1 MFLYELMPNLLL
13 YELTVFAFLF
23 VYFTLFTVWAV
34 KRRTVIR
41 RPSEMFW
48 FMICYFR
55 LFILLPLQLATRYR
69 HKNVSVWVAICEIAL
84 ASVSRKRLPASW
96 AFVQARLGDV
106 LVIASA
112 NNLQKDQ
119 NAQMVRAISCYNA
132 ALEEYGSEADAIR
145 WAEVQLNK
153 GIALMSLP
161 EIQEGTNGE
170 EALQEAI
177 ACFDSAL
184 LKYRQKAAPK
194 DEARILAIE
203 VQKILAQWLLS
214 NLQEGTEQEKG
225 LQDANACLNN
235 DFFERCLKGAPK
247 SWALAQLFRGGIL
260 SDLAKHQK
268 GPVREETLQL
278 AMDCY
283 DKALLEYHFKAAPDE
298 WAAVQFLKGNTL
310 QALSESQEDDTRKN
324 SLLEAVACYDSSSSE
339 WRHQVDPKAW
349 ASIQF
354 KIGAAHDDL
363 ATLQEGTEREE
374 TLRKVIVYY
383 DNALQEWR
391 HEVAL
396 DVWAWIQKYKGA
408 AWQRLASLQE
418 GAERA
423 EMLRTAITC
432 YEAAL
437 TVYKRE
443 VLLGEHF
450 RIAQSAGM
458 LLFEEGEW
466 EKAVNILT
474 SALDTLDDLFAL
486 EVTVL
491 GRQATLTEG
500 KELISHLAYAYT
512 RIGQIDTA
520 ANVLERGRA
529 RITGEAIARQEAQI
543 IQVEQLD
550 PDLLVEFRRL
560 SNQLFT
566 ASRLSSTRGE
576 PSALMSATGANKGL
590 DAAQKTANR
599 VTVEKESTLMAV
611 LKAQRASYEEA
622 RKARENYDTL
632 VARIRE
638 SIPDFLRQDD
648 VLKLAADILTPNE
661 RLAYIASSKA
671 GAVAILVGNSAHNTG
686 RYLTKDCWDEQLTS
700 AQVSAQVTQLLAAQA
715 VELDEVDDDRLQQ
728 ALSISMQQLGVSN
741 GVLTQVAG
749 YCRAENV
756 RHLVIVPCGLLGLLP
771 LHAALVPAATTN
783 GETEPLLD
791 VVRVSYAPSARTWA
805 ICRRRT
811 FSRSIE
817 IPHAL
822 IVGNP
827 QPQDSGVKELPG
839 AGDEAWAIHELIT
852 QRAHGK
858 ASLFLEEKAT
868 LPAVMET
875 LKTGESTLTH
885 IHFACHGKAELTDPD
900 NSGLLLAFG
909 ARLKMRALVK
919 PEIMHFEQLRLASLS
934 ACQTAALDI
943 ELPDEVI
950 GLPAAWLQA
959 GAKGVL
965 ASFWL
970 INDNITRAFMTRF
983 YELHLSDQ
991 LEPVEALW
999 LAQRW
1004 LRGMPTWRADC
1015 QSAGAMQTAKGPEAG
1030 ELVHELE
1037 VIHCE
1042 SGLQDSAT
1050 KMRKGQGFWEDATH
1064 WAAFVIYGA

>member
-1 MFLYELMPNLLL
+1 
-13 YELTVFAFLF
+13 
-23 VYFTLFTVWAV
+23 
-34 KRRTVIR
+34 
-41 RPSEMFW
+41 
-48 FMICYFR
+48 
-55 LFILLPLQLATRYR
+55 
-69 HKNVSVWVAICEIAL
+69 
-84 ASVSRKRLPASW
+84 
-96 AFVQARLGDV
+96 VQARLGDV
-106 LVIASA
+106 LLIAPEK
-112 NNLQKDQ
+112 NLQKDQ
-119 NAQMVRAISCYNA
+119 NAQIVRAISCYNA
-132 ALEEYGSEADAIR
+132 ALEEYSSDADAIR
-145 WAEVQLNK
+145 WAGVQLNK
-153 GIALMSLP
+153 GMALINLP
-161 EIQEGTNGE
+161 EIQEGTNRE
-170 EALQEAI
+170 ETLQEAI

-184 LKYRQKAAPK
+184 LKYRQKASPK
-194 DEARILAIE
+194 DETKILVIE
-203 VQKILAQWLLS
+203 IQKIHALWLLS

-225 LQDANACLNN
+225 LQDASTCFDN
-235 DFFERCLKGAPK
+235 DFFERCLKGAPEF
-247 SWALAQLFRGGIL
+247 WAIVQFFRGGIL

-268 GPVREETLQL
+268 GTVREETLLL

-283 DKALLEYHFKAAPDE
+283 DKALLEYRHKAAPNE
-298 WAAVQFLKGNTL
+298 WVWAAVQFLKGNTL
-310 QALSESQEDDTRKN
+310 LALSESQKDDTRKN
-324 SLLEAVACYDSSSSE
+324 SLLEAVACYGSASSG

-418 GAERA
+418 GAERT
-423 EMLRTAITC
+423 EMLQAAITC

-443 VLLGEHF
+443 VLPGEHF

-466 EKAVNILT
+466 EKAANILT

-520 ANVLERGRA
+520 AKVLERGRA

-576 PSALMSATGANKGL
+576 PSALMAVTGANKGL
-590 DAAQKTANR
+590 DPAQKTANW
-599 VTVEKESTLMAV
+599 VTVEQESTLMDV
-611 LKAQRASYEEA
+611 LKTQRASYEEA
-622 RKARENYDTL
+622 RKARENYDML

-686 RYLTKDCWDEQLTS
+686 RSLTKDCWDEQLTS
-700 AQVSAQVTQLLAAQA
+700 AQVSAQVTQLLAAQ
-715 VELDEVDDDRLQQ
+715 VDEVDDDDERLQQ
-728 ALSISMQQLGVSN
+728 ALNICMQQLGVSN

-749 YCRAENV
+749 YCRAENI

-805 ICRRRT
+805 ISRRRT
-811 FSRSIE
+811 FSRAIE

-827 QPQDSGVKELPG
+827 QPQDSDVKKLPG
-839 AGDEAWAIHELIT
+839 ASDEAWAINELIT
-852 QRAHGK
+852 QRANGK
-858 ASLFLEEKAT
+858 ASLFLEEEAT

-909 ARLKMRALVK
+909 ARLKMHSLIK

-983 YELHLSDQ
+983 YELHLHDQ

-1004 LRGMPTWRADC
+1004 LRGMPTWRADY
-1015 QSAGAMQTAKGPEAG
+1015 QSADAMHTAKGPEAG

-1037 VIHCE
+1037 VIHGE
-1042 SGLQDSAT
+1042 SGPQDSAT
-1050 KMRKGQGFWEDATH
+1050 KMRKGQGFWEDASH

>member
-1 MFLYELMPNLLL
+1 LLL
-13 YELTVFAFLF
+13 YELMSNWLIYELVLIAILF
-23 VYFTLFTVWAV
+23 VYVTLFTVWMV

-55 LFILLPLQLATRYR
+55 FFILLPLRLATRYR
-69 HKNVSVWVAICEIAL
+69 HKNVSVWVAICEIGL

-96 AFVQARLGDV
+96 AFMQARLGDV

-112 NNLQKDQ
+112 KNLQKDQ

-170 EALQEAI
+170 ETLQEAI
-177 ACFDSAL
+177 ACLDSAL

-203 VQKILAQWLLS
+203 VQKILALWLLA

-235 DFFERCLKGAPK
+235 NFFERCLKDAPK

-268 GPVREETLQL
+268 GAVREETLQL

-283 DKALLEYHFKAAPDE
+283 DNALLEYHHKVAPDE

-310 QALSESQEDDTRKN
+310 QSLSESQEDDTRKK
-324 SLLEAVACYDSSSSE
+324 SLEEAVACYGSASSE

-363 ATLQEGTEREE
+363 ATLQEGTEREK

-391 HEVAL
+391 HEVAI

-408 AWQRLASLQE
+408 AWQHLATLQE

-423 EMLRTAITC
+423 EMLQTAITC
-432 YEAAL
+432 YEASL

-443 VLLGEHF
+443 ILPGEHF

-520 ANVLERGRA
+520 AKVLERGRA
-529 RITGEAIARQEAQI
+529 RITGEAITRQEAQI
-543 IQVEQLD
+543 IQVERLD

-576 PSALMSATGANKGL
+576 PSALMAATGANKGL

-611 LKAQRASYEEA
+611 LQAQRAIYEEA
-622 RKARENYDTL
+622 RKARENYDML

-671 GAVAILVGNSAHNTG
+671 GAVAILVGNSAHNTS
-686 RYLTKDCWDEQLTS
+686 RSLKDCWDEQLTS
-700 AQVSAQVTQLLAAQA
+700 SQVSAQVTQLLAAQA
-715 VELDEVDDDRLQQ
+715 DEVDDERLQQ

-749 YCRAENV
+749 YCRAENI

-791 VVRVSYAPSARTWA
+791 VVQISYAPSARTWA

-811 FSRSIE
+811 VSRAIE

-827 QPQDSGVKELPG
+827 QPQDSDVKKLPG
-839 AGDEAWAIHELIT
+839 ASDEAWAINELIT
-852 QRAHGK
+852 QRANGK
-858 ASLFLEEKAT
+858 AYIFLEEDAT

-909 ARLKMRALVK
+909 ARLKMQGLVK
-919 PEIMHFEQLRLASLS
+919 PEIVHFEQLRLASLS
-934 ACQTAALDI
+934 ACQTASLDI

-959 GAKGVL
+959 GAQGVL

-983 YELHLSDQ
+983 YELHLRDQ
-991 LEPVEALW
+991 LGPVEALW

-1004 LRGMPTWRADC
+1004 LRRMPTWRADC
-1015 QSAGAMQTAKGPEAG
+1015 QSAGAMHTAKGPEAD

-1037 VIHCE
+1037 VIHGE
-1042 SGLQDSAT
+1042 SGPQDSAT
-1050 KMRKGQGFWEDATH
+1050 KIRKGQGFWEDARH